1 MYQLSS
7 GGLRVMVCITL
18 SISIGSYIVGGAT
31 EVAQA
36 FYECEP
42 SIPWLLVPSRVHRSV
57 YYLERCLLNDPGF
70 FGSRI
75 WLKDGMLL
83 LVVIVITTGSILV
96 SPGSVITTGSILVSP
111 GSVISTG
118 SILVSPG
125 SVITTGSILVSP
137 GSVITTGSILVSP
150 GSVITTGSILV
161 SPGSVITTGVYSI
174 QEFFEKHYDDILPI
188 IMEKARQDKRKGLQ
202 SRLDFGDTPKRARRI
217 RSDSLSSGAKARVCS
232 IELPT
237 STIDGY
243 KDHQSSCS
251 YYSHATK
258 KYVKDPRD
266 SHNINSKRTGNY

>member
-42 SIPWLLVPSRVHRSV
+42 SIPWLLVIPGRV
-57 YYLERCLLNDPGF
+57 
-70 FGSRI
+70 
-75 WLKDGMLL
+75 
-83 LVVIVITTGSILV
+83 LVT
-96 SPGSVITTGSILVSP
+96 PGSVVVTPGSVVVTPVSP

-161 SPGSVITTGVYSI
+161 SPGSVITTVLSETRNSTEMGENALASGLMQCINY
-174 QEFFEKHYDDILPI
+174 Q
-188 IMEKARQDKRKGLQ
+188 KARFLPPL
-202 SRLDFGDTPKRARRI
+202 STP
-217 RSDSLSSGAKARVCS
+217 L
-232 IELPT
+232 
-237 STIDGY
+237 
-243 KDHQSSCS
+243 
-251 YYSHATK
+251 
-258 KYVKDPRD
+258 
-266 SHNINSKRTGNY
+266 